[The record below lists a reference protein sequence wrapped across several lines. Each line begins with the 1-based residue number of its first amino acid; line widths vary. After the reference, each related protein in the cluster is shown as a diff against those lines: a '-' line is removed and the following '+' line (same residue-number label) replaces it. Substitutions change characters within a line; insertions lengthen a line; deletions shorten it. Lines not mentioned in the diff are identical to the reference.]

1 MTAPRKPTLWTS
13 KMWTDLPS
21 PVIVAHRGDE
31 AYAPENTLSAF
42 KQAAEKG
49 ADAIEFDVKLTADG
63 QVIVLHDQTVDRTTN
78 GTGNAAKISLAALR
92 DLDAGV
98 QFPGKFPGEK
108 IPTLDEVFESVGKR
122 IYMNIE
128 LKNYSTPFDML
139 VPKVTQIVKN
149 HGMQERVLFSSF
161 FAWNLKKARLLLPE
175 VSRGLLTIPGV
186 IGFWGR
192 TFGWHGD
199 YAALHPHVTD
209 VNTDLVNRIH
219 TAGKRVNAWT
229 VTTEKD
235 IRRMIGLGVDGII
248 TNDPALA
255 LRLLGR
261 SK

>member
-1 MTAPRKPTLWTS
+1 
-13 KMWTDLPS
+13 MWTDLPI
-21 PVIVAHRGDE
+21 PIIVAHRGDE

-42 KQAAEKG
+42 KQAIEKG
-49 ADAIEFDVKLTADG
+49 ADAVEFDVKLTADG

-78 GTGNAAKISLAALR
+78 GTGNAAKLPLAALR

-98 QFPGKFPGEK
+98 QFPGQFHGER
-108 IPTLDEVFESVGKR
+108 IPTLDEVFETVGER
-122 IYMNIE
+122 IYMNVE

-161 FAWNLKKARLLLPE
+161 FAHNLQKARLLLPE

-186 IGFWGR
+186 MGFWGR

-199 YAALHPHVTD
+199 YAALHPHVRD
-209 VNTDLVNRIH
+209 VNIDLVNRIH

-229 VTTEKD
+229 VTTEAD
-235 IRRMIGLGVDGII
+235 IRRMIYLGVDGII
-248 TNDPALA
+248 TNDAALA

-261 SK
+261 GK